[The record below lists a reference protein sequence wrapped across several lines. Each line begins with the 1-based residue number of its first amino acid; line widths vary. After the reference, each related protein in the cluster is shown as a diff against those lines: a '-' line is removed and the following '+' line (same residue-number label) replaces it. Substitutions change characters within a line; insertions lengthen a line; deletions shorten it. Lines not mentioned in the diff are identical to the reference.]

1 MNNIDI
7 IKEIKKDKHKHNLLS
22 LICRYRY
29 LPKNTELLFIDKL
42 FDKKWKLEKA
52 IKFLRSNNII
62 KCVAVDCDKKNN
74 KKDSIT
80 ITTKGLKIAKKLG
93 IEITTY
99 WSTLGQSPSL
109 ARSRAMAVLTFSN
122 GNNCINSLA
131 LNIKLQNETTNSL
144 LQYKGSRFAAFLQ
157 CEMTNFLVYSFLH
170 PIAIHIKKEIR
181 SKKRIMYL
189 LNKEYYKDDTANRL
203 DRIFVV
209 ENASTVIELLEVK
222 NGRKWLYRDGQ
233 YKRANINT
241 AVYNSYE
248 KSTILPTVSE
258 KMGYAYLV
266 PVVNGFRT
274 HIEKYYKNP
283 IESENQISKEIGAN
297 AYNLVVINLKTL
309 AKFVDE
315 IRENKNDIHIVCD
328 SFNYDFLYEIV
339 DYFMT
344 KYDFR
349 HSVILKT
356 V

>member
-1 MNNIDI
+1 MNNLELIT
-7 IKEIKKDKHKHNLLS
+7 EIKKDKHKHNLLS

-29 LPKNTELLFIDKL
+29 LPKSTELLFIDKI
-42 FDKKWKLEKA
+42 FDKKWKLDEA
-52 IKFLRSNNII
+52 IRFLRAKNII
-62 KCVAVDCDKKNN
+62 KCVAVYCDKINN

-80 ITTKGLKIAKKLG
+80 ITAKGLKIARKLG

-99 WSTLGQSPSL
+99 WSALGQSPSL
-109 ARSRAMAVLTFSN
+109 ARSRAVAVLAFAN

-157 CEMTNFLVYSFLH
+157 CERTNFLVYSFLH

-203 DRIFVV
+203 DRIFIV
-209 ENASTVIELLEVK
+209 ENVSTIIELLEVK
-222 NGRKWLYRDGQ
+222 NGRKWLYRDGEF
-233 YKRANINT
+233 KRANINT
-241 AVYNSYE
+241 AVYSSYE

-266 PVVNGFRT
+266 PVVDGIRT

-283 IESENQISKEIGAN
+283 IESEKEISKEIGEN

-309 AKFVDE
+309 AKIVDE
-315 IRENKNDIHIVCD
+315 IRKNENDIYIVCD
-328 SFNYDFLYEIV
+328 SVNSSFISEIV
-339 DYFMT
+339 EHYAKKCNFQNQIFLDA
-344 KYDFR
+344 
-349 HSVILKT
+349 I
-356 V
+356 